1 MDFEFLVLTRYAFEE
16 LIFNSVSRYP
26 HEIVTFVTSYM
37 TYGYQVVRGNVTCF
51 SGATQFL
58 RSIPAVHFASTGA
71 TYFEAGGVHGASV
84 L

>member
-37 TYGYQVVRGNVTCF
+37 TCGYQVVRGNVTCF
-51 SGATQFL
+51 SVFL
-58 RSIPAVHFASTGA
+58 RCYPISPFHSSGSFRKYGSNIP
-71 TYFEAGGVHGASV
+71 
-84 L
+84 